1 MFEINDRVFHIQY
14 GWGEV
19 HDTSKTG
26 IFYVKFDNGNSCA
39 FSTLLQPLLSYTEYT
54 LEGFTLEK
62 PKPSWW
68 SVNQEWVN
76 AGVTEHFMD
85 FLERNF
91 EPPVRKCK

>member
-19 HDTSKTG
+19 YDTSKTG

-54 LEGFTLEK
+54 LEGFSSERPKLTWDSIWKEWMRDKMDTTFGIYLE
-62 PKPSWW
+62 
-68 SVNQEWVN
+68 E
-76 AGVTEHFMD
+76 
-85 FLERNF
+85 NF